1 MDLLYAN
8 FEVGG
13 RYISCVG
20 MQYLKYR
27 RGRLC
32 ENQYNHP
39 PSSIVNRTYLM
50 NDSSGSF

>member
-1 MDLLYAN
+1 MGLLYAN

-13 RYISCVG
+13 SYIGCVG

-27 RGRLC
+27 WSRPC

-39 PSSIVNRTYLM
+39 PSPIAN
-50 NDSSGSF
+50 